1 MHFASL
7 KKAHG
12 NSSNHGVDTN
22 NGSVGGGSA
31 NSNVS
36 SSFTM
41 RRSNGLNRSKSNDE
55 KMFLMRSHT
64 TTTAPS
70 ATADACKLP
79 PSVSPSKSSRSMRR
93 TTNKELNDNDD
104 DAATNLYQQLRPP
117 GISSTSSTM
126 NMMEEPQPPFRQP
139 RRFAAKVPNENPRY
153 QSDRDI
159 VYHHGSN
166 INGNSNS
173 SFNRDAMRVPREIV
187 TNSPP
192 STKGHRNCSVLT
204 GGCSIDARW
213 DEKNDLEENDNDD
226 DLEDIDDVF
235 DACGDGGRK
244 SNYCDN
250 NQGSNNSMNFND
262 LRRSITTAD
271 AVASKKPC
279 PPPQRSLLR
288 QPSVRPVRHSLI
300 NDQETAPAPPLVPL
314 SIPDDA
320 KGYHPKSDEWKKQL
334 HPFVS
339 DIVFRSVI
347 RKQHNLPNH
356 EQNDKID
363 DAGKK
368 INHNN
373 GIISFRP
380 YTCQAAILFVDL
392 CGYSKITAAIAH
404 RGAHFLSETV
414 NAYLSRLLHIVS
426 EYGGDVIKFAGD
438 AIMIVWYGGEHEL
451 EINVLCAAICATEL
465 QTKAGEHQVGA
476 SEDNLSFQI
485 HIGLCCGP
493 LDSEIFEAPINNN
506 MQRLYHY
513 VGGEAIL
520 EIGELVDLAKA
531 GEICVSRNCFN
542 FLESGGTYT
551 DIEGPLGAKLLH
563 SLDVDDPELFNLVR
577 WHIHKSMD
585 DRKKLRIMSI
595 EGDFIHNNVLANLS
609 HGGFSPTQI
618 AQMRN
623 VCVLFI
629 AMTSNGCSMNWLM
642 EVQAILDTKR
652 CPIVQIILD
661 DKGVHIVAAVNLY
674 EAIPEA
680 SLVGLE
686 VCRELINKRVG
697 AAVGCAI
704 GPTFCGVTG
713 SATACRWD
721 ITGPSV
727 VRAARLMQYALSN
740 NVHFA
745 IDQTLYDD
753 PLAATRMKVLNQ
765 SVAMKGTVGPI
776 VVYTLSDAKLFS
788 AFRILENVHGSVH
801 NNQVQ
806 EIQNH
811 IDNRER
817 SAVIVT
823 GIPLAGMIIACQR
836 AAGYSDFVPYLHLC
850 EISAGFLQ
858 LARTIATWFQYV
870 NDTEIKKLARIVI
883 ADLSSGCWSCAHDQC
898 VGLVNVAINKGY
910 NACFVVDRIHHL
922 DKFSLSLIREC
933 LRRPKNRGFIRRTTS
948 SDTFCTRNSA
958 ESSANVAGNGQ
969 ICFLCTHLSSYNS
982 KSADDLVEGKF
993 ESIFSFIL
1001 FIFTNNSHLFRYPI
1015 LDIIRSDQSFK
1026 IPIISLGESSKD
1038 DLRTLTREI
1047 FDFEA
1052 EDRWLD
1058 AYAEASGYCAE
1069 YFLQRVETVRK
1080 ITAVQ
1085 WKVENKNR
1093 PAYFEISDGLV
1104 LHIPPGLVRKNKE
1117 LKVTTICPELAM
1129 IFSNVFDDFPPI
1141 CQMILKVITI
1151 ATRRGFYKLPYGVL
1165 ILVLDDLFDNGVEK
1179 ASVDLLIEEM
1189 IDLCIIKIEDRD
1201 DRTVGLDSF
1210 QRSYCDSDD
1219 EERKEAQRVL
1229 SIQSP
1234 ALEDITMDVCIP
1246 DQVRTIASLLIK
1258 RLSGLHRNVFQL
1270 SFTLASLHCLLKETT
1285 NVQRLWKDGYHDFLA
1300 VSLDWPERRINKWKE
1315 IIDDEIRDSGYHPQE
1330 ILGADFHVPV
1340 QSRNSIS
1347 PGIALLKSYSAP
1359 IALGPMSQSLFIL
1372 CRNTFYESGLFAAGS
1387 SSDVHTIRNAMNSSS
1402 GRYMMQMSVVE
1413 NYLRDMGFGA
1423 PGDEVQS
1430 EMEMISFIA
1439 NPADSFDGVATK
1451 AVLLLEEI
1459 VPRFIEHRLQR
1470 LYKLVHRLK
1479 DKCFETKPE
1488 VFKSASIALRLAYEA
1503 LQNDKNRMDAAQ
1515 DALMILATMNWK
1527 PKFPVMEYIPLPQQH
1542 TVANIRDATLKRLSE
1557 VEGDMFRH
1565 RQNIDDLEAFLIVS
1579 ALLENATQDGFC

>member
-1 MHFASL
+1 MYLAPL
-7 KKAHG
+7 KTTH
-12 NSSNHGVDTN
+12 SSSSHCSDTN
-22 NGSVGGGSA
+22 NGNVGNVGSVGGGGTTGDNFGSERHI
-31 NSNVS
+31 
-36 SSFTM
+36 
-41 RRSNGLNRSKSNDE
+41 RRDNAPNRAVSNDE
-55 KMFLMRSHT
+55 KLLLMRRHT
-64 TTTAPS
+64 NAMSSTS
-70 ATADACKLP
+70 AADCKP
-79 PSVSPSKSSRSMRR
+79 PSSISSLKPSDGARR
-93 TTNKELNDNDD
+93 TAMRAGKKKDISSNDTSNP
-104 DAATNLYQQLRPP
+104 YQQMRPP
-117 GISSTSSTM
+117 GISCTSSAWNVFASET
-126 NMMEEPQPPFRQP
+126 PLRQP
-139 RRFAAKVPNENPRY
+139 RRFATTIPNEQQCNERA
-153 QSDRDI
+153 RDI
-159 VYHHGSN
+159 VYHHGG
-166 INGNSNS
+166 IIGNSYNQ
-173 SFNRDAMRVPREIV
+173 DAMRIPREIV

-192 STKGHRNCSVLT
+192 STRSHLNSSVLT
-204 GGCSIDARW
+204 DGNSIDEMRSHW
-213 DEKNDLEENDNDD
+213 EEEDDLDEEEDLNDIYHTCDD
-226 DLEDIDDVF
+226 DV
-235 DACGDGGRK
+235 G
-244 SNYCDN
+244 SMNNYCNQN
-250 NQGSNNSMNFND
+250 NGSNTSMNFND
-262 LRRSITTAD
+262 LRRSLTSTDTAT
-271 AVASKKPC
+271 SKTV
-279 PPPQRSLLR
+279 LR
-288 QPSVRPVRHSLI
+288 QPNSPSPQRNIIQVHEEQPPPPPSIVAAI
-300 NDQETAPAPPLVPL
+300 CEENIGGIDQEN
-314 SIPDDA
+314 D
-320 KGYHPKSDEWKKQL
+320 WKKQL

-347 RKQHNLPNH
+347 HKQHHLPNPS
-356 EQNDKID
+356 
-363 DAGKK
+363 
-368 INHNN
+368 N

-414 NAYLSRLLHIVS
+414 NAYLFRLLQIVAD
-426 EYGGDVIKFAGD
+426 YGGDVIKFAGD
-438 AIMIVWYGGEHEL
+438 AIMIVWYGVEQEL
-451 EINVLCAAICATEL
+451 EVNVLCAALCATEL
-465 QTKAGEHQVGA
+465 QTKAGEHQVGNV
-476 SEDNLSFQI
+476 EDNLSFQI
-485 HIGLCCGP
+485 HIGLCCGS

-542 FLESGGTYT
+542 FLENGGTYT
-551 DIEGPLGAKLLH
+551 NIEGPLGAKLLH
-563 SLDVDDPELFNLVR
+563 SLDVDDPDLFCLVR
-577 WHIHKSMD
+577 WHISKSID

-595 EGDFIHNNVLANLS
+595 EEDFIHSNVLANLS

-623 VCVLFI
+623 LCVLFI

-713 SATACRWD
+713 SSTACRWD

-745 IDQTLYDD
+745 IDQSLYDD

-765 SVAMKGTVGPI
+765 HVAMKGTMGPI

-858 LARTIATWFQYV
+858 LARTIAMWFQYV
-870 NDTEIKKLARIVI
+870 NDAEIKNLAKSVLT
-883 ADLSSGCWSCAHDQC
+883 DMSSGCWSCAHDQC
-898 VGLVNVAINKGY
+898 VVLVNDAINKGY
-910 NACFVVDRIHHL
+910 HACFVVDRIHRL
-922 DKFSLSLIREC
+922 DKFSLSLIHEC
-933 LRRPKNRGFIRRTTS
+933 LRRPKHRGIIRRTTS
-948 SDTFCTRNSA
+948 SNTFCSKSSF
-958 ESSANVAGNGQ
+958 ESTTNVAGNGQ

-982 KSADDLVEGKF
+982 KSAEDIVGGKSECMNDF
-993 ESIFSFIL
+993 LLNFIRANNIFLKLYGSSDIL
-1001 FIFTNNSHLFRYPI
+1001 
-1015 LDIIRSDQSFK
+1015 RSDQSFQ
-1026 IPIISLGESSKD
+1026 IPIITLGESSKD
-1038 DLRTLTREI
+1038 DLRTLTREMI
-1047 FDFEA
+1047 DFEVG
-1052 EDRWLD
+1052 ERWLD
-1058 AYAEASGYCAE
+1058 AYVEASGYCAE

-1080 ITAVQ
+1080 ITTVQ
-1085 WKVENKNR
+1085 WKVENENR
-1093 PAYFEISDGLV
+1093 RAYFEVSDDLL

-1117 LKVTTICPELAM
+1117 LKVTAICPELAM
-1129 IFSNVFDDFPPI
+1129 IFSNVYDDFPPI
-1141 CQMILKVITI
+1141 CQMIIKVITI
-1151 ATRRGFYKLPYGVL
+1151 ATRRGFYKLPYG
-1165 ILVLDDLFDNGVEK
+1165 ILVLAMDDLFDCGIGKE
-1179 ASVDLLIEEM
+1179 SLDLLIEEM
-1189 IDLCIIKIEDRD
+1189 IELCVIKIEDRD

-1210 QRSYCDSDD
+1210 QRSNCDSAD
-1219 EERKEAQRVL
+1219 EEKKEAQRVL

-1246 DQVRTIASLLIK
+1246 NQVRTIAKVLIK
-1258 RLSGLHRNVFQL
+1258 HLSGISRNTFQL

-1285 NVQRLWKDGYHDFLA
+1285 NVQRLWKDGYHDFLTA
-1300 VSLDWPERRINKWKE
+1300 SLDWPERRTNKWKE
-1315 IIDDEIRDSGYHPQE
+1315 IIDDEIRDSGYDSQE
-1330 ILGADFHVPV
+1330 ILGPGFQV
-1340 QSRNSIS
+1340 QVKCRGLIS

-1372 CRNTFYESGLFAAGS
+1372 CRNTFYESGLFVGGS
-1387 SSDVHTIRNAMNSSS
+1387 STDVITIRNVMTSSS
-1402 GRYMMQMSVVE
+1402 GRYMMQLSVVE
-1413 NYLRDMGFGA
+1413 DYLRDMGFGA
-1423 PGDEVQS
+1423 PRDEIQS

-1439 NPADSFDGVATK
+1439 NPADSFEGVATK

-1470 LYKLVHRLK
+1470 LYKLVRSLK
-1479 DKCFETKPE
+1479 DASSNGTKTD
-1488 VFKSASIALRLAYEA
+1488 VFHSSSTALRLAYEA
-1503 LQNDKNRMDAAQ
+1503 LQTDENRMDAAQ

-1527 PKFPVMEYIPLPQQH
+1527 PQFPVMEYIPIPQQH

-1565 RQNIDDLEAFLIVS
+1565 RQNIDDLEAFLIIS
-1579 ALLENATQDGFC
+1579 ALLENATENGFC